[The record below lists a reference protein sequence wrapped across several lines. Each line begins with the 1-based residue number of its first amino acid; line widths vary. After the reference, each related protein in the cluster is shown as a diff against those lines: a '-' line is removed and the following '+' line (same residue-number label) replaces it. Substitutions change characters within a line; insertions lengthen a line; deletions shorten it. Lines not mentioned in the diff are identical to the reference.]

1 MYLWL
6 QIAPNLKQKPLGEK
20 QSKTIN
26 KIQKNQQQK
35 QYFFVI
41 VRSVLL
47 E

>member
-26 KIQKNQQQK
+26 KMNKNVWWK
-35 QYFFVI
+35 KKVNKI
-41 VRSVLL
+41 V
-47 E
+47 